1 MKDAG
6 PSNSPAP
13 ARRFGATDEQLSAE
27 LRKWTGATPALHPVG
42 ELLDRHWE
50 AAFAYARLC
59 TDGPR
64 SAGMLTTAAFTRLF
78 GETLRQNG
86 PTSAWRPHLL
96 LTVRRIA
103 AEWAGDH
110 RCDTLH
116 PDLLAGA
123 GDGDRPASRLLP
135 SPRRRL
141 LSGAF
146 QRLPQSARCL
156 LWHVEV
162 EAEPLLSPAGLL
174 GLDEEG
180 ARVELGRARDRL
192 REESLQLHRELAPD
206 EECRR
211 YLRLLDVT
219 YRRGGVDIDP
229 DLRAHIE
236 GCGHCSA
243 AADQLDQFNH
253 DLGVALSEAVL
264 GWGGRDYAQRRAH
277 EAGQSAGGGRH
288 AGKPERP
295 GTAAGAAA
303 AVMPAGA
310 ARELFPDPVALARE
324 VFPDPVDLT
333 YEIMPD
339 PVRPPRETFPGPSRE
354 RREAA
359 PDPVRA
365 PHEAYP
371 APTGEGR
378 EALQGPLG
386 GAPEAFQ
393 GPLGGAPE
401 AFMGP
406 GRAPHEPFTGQAAP
420 EAFRDPLRAPRGT
433 YPGPA
438 GQGGEVFPD
447 PVALAGAVGESF
459 TDPGGPA
466 AVPPPLARPEG
477 VAPAAGTARTPA
489 HADVSVPPAP
499 APRGP
504 RPEGPRTA
512 ARRSAQKAAR
522 RTARRRNLTAGVLT
536 VSGLVVLP
544 LVLWS
549 TGNSGD
555 GAPAGADRPTGEAP
569 DSDAGEASRDPSW
582 ADAGD
587 AEKGALRGR
596 LHNVSSG
603 LCVGIDGKKAVAGGE
618 AELTTCSADAAQQ
631 WTYETDGL
639 LRNGAAPDLCLDSQ
653 LGYSVRLAPCAGASR
668 PDPKNIRYDFTL
680 QGALVPRSDQDL
692 ALTPAATDGSGALVL
707 KARTDDEVQRWVI
720 DTSKADLRMK
730 VVNWNA
736 AVPAP
741 RPTPTPTP
749 TPSKTP
755 EHTPTP
761 SATSPAPQPTPS
773 SPAATDPPCYHY
785 GYYCDS
791 DGQYGNPGYGY
802 PGYGYGYGGYGHGG
816 RR

>member
-6 PSNSPAP
+6 PSNSPAS
-13 ARRFGATDEQLSAE
+13 ARRFDATDEELSAE

-96 LTVRRIA
+96 VTVRRIA

-110 RCDTLH
+110 RRDTLH
-116 PDLLAGA
+116 PELFAGTGGGERA
-123 GDGDRPASRLLP
+123 ASRLLP
-135 SPRRRL
+135 SQRRRL

-162 EAEPLLSPAGLL
+162 EAEPLTSPAGLL

-192 REESLQLHRELAPD
+192 REECLQLHRELAPD

-219 YRRGGVDIDP
+219 YRRGGHGIDP

-253 DLGVALSEAVL
+253 GLGVALSEAVL
-264 GWGGRDYAQRRAH
+264 GWGGRGYAESRASD
-277 EAGQSAGGGRH
+277 AGPMTTGGGRG
-288 AGKPERP
+288 AGAEVAGVR
-295 GTAAGAAA
+295 GGAAGEATVPGA
-303 AVMPAGA
+303 AGA
-310 ARELFPDPVALARE
+310 ARETLPDPDRVFPDPVDVARE
-324 VFPDPVDLT
+324 VFPDPVDVAR
-333 YEIMPD
+333 EVFPD
-339 PVRPPRETFPGPSRE
+339 PAGAARE
-354 RREAA
+354 
-359 PDPVRA
+359 V
-365 PHEAYP
+365 
-371 APTGEGR
+371 
-378 EALQGPLG
+378 L
-386 GAPEAFQ
+386 
-393 GPLGGAPE
+393 
-401 AFMGP
+401 
-406 GRAPHEPFTGQAAP
+406 
-420 EAFRDPLRAPRGT
+420 
-433 YPGPA
+433 
-438 GQGGEVFPD
+438 PD
-447 PVALAGAVGESF
+447 PVALAGTVGESF
-459 TDPGGPA
+459 TDPGGPT
-466 AVPPPLARPEG
+466 AVPPPSGAGAGR
-477 VAPAAGTARTPA
+477 ADAAGVPA
-489 HADVSVPPAP
+489 PPPAP
-499 APRGP
+499 ARVSLSTPSATTPPPTAPPGP
-504 RPEGPRTA
+504 RPDGPRMA
-512 ARRSAQKAAR
+512 ARRSAHKATR
-522 RTARRRNLTAGVLT
+522 RAARRRNLTAGILT

-549 TGNSGD
+549 TSHSGD
-555 GAPAGADRPTGEAP
+555 GAPSGADRPAGEAP
-569 DSDAGEASRDPSW
+569 DSDAGEATRDPSW
-582 ADAGD
+582 AGADD

-596 LHNVSSG
+596 LHNVASG
-603 LCVGIDGKKAVAGGE
+603 LCVGVDGKKAVEGGE
-618 AELTTCSADAAQQ
+618 AELTACSADAAQQ

-639 LRNGAAPDLCLDSQ
+639 LRNGAAPDLCLDSR
-653 LGYSVRLAPCAGASR
+653 LGYSVRLAPCTGASR

-680 QGALVPRSDQDL
+680 QGALVPRWDQDL
-692 ALTPAATDGSGALVL
+692 ALAPAATDGSGALVL

-720 DTSKADLRMK
+720 DTSKADLQMK
-730 VVNWNA
+730 AVNWSA
-736 AVPAP
+736 AAPAP
-741 RPTPTPTP
+741 HPTPTPTP

-755 EHTPTP
+755 EPTPTP
-761 SATSPAPQPTPS
+761 SATPSAARPTPS
-773 SPAATDPPCYHY
+773 SPAPTDSSCYRH
-785 GYYCDS
+785 GYYCDT
-791 DGQYGNPGYGY
+791 DGRYGNPGHGY
-802 PGYGYGYGGYGHGG
+802 PGYGYGYGGYGYGD